1 MGIAERFATIL
12 KANINDMLEK
22 DGTPIEMVDKLLGE
36 LKGAVGEAE
45 QETSVLE
52 AAEKRA
58 KEAYETIVAR
68 IKEREEEA
76 KRALIAGNQ
85 GDARKSLGEKIELE
99 QKVGGLEAAYKTAK
113 ENADKMRAMR
123 DQMAAM
129 LKAKQEEIDAVAE
142 RYVMAARDEEINKAV
157 DAELE
162 ALKKSM
168 KL

>member
-1 MGIAERFATIL
+1 MGIAERFATIM
-12 KANINDMLEK
+12 KANINDLLETGGPLK
-22 DGTPIEMVDKLLGE
+22 NFDVLLGE

-58 KEAYETIVAR
+58 KEAYEAAVAK
-68 IKEREEEA
+68 IKEQQEAA

-85 GDARKSLGEKIELE
+85 GDARKSLAEKVQLE

-123 DQMAAM
+123 DQMAVM
-129 LKAKQEEIDAVAE
+129 LQAKQAEIDAVAE
-142 RYVMAARDEEINKAV
+142 RYEMAAYKEKIDDAV
-157 DAELE
+157 EAELA
-162 ALKKSM
+162 ALKESL

>member
-1 MGIAERFATIL
+1 MGIAERFATIM
-12 KANINDMLEK
+12 KANINDLLETGGPLK
-22 DGTPIEMVDKLLGE
+22 YFDELLGE

-58 KEAYETIVAR
+58 KEAYDAAIAK
-68 IKEREEEA
+68 IKEQQEAA

-85 GDARKSLGEKIELE
+85 GDARKSLAEKVQLE

-123 DQMAAM
+123 DQMAVM
-129 LKAKQEEIDAVAE
+129 LQAKQAEIDAVAE
-142 RYVMAARDEEINKAV
+142 RYEMAAYKEKIDDAV
-157 DAELE
+157 EAELA
-162 ALKKSM
+162 ALKESL

>member
-1 MGIAERFATIL
+1 MGIAERFATIM
-12 KANINDMLEK
+12 KANINDLLETGGPLK
-22 DGTPIEMVDKLLGE
+22 NFDELLGE

-58 KEAYETIVAR
+58 KEAYEAAVAK
-68 IKEREEEA
+68 IKEQQEAA

-85 GDARKSLGEKIELE
+85 GDARRSLAEKVQLE

-123 DQMAAM
+123 DQMAVM
-129 LKAKQEEIDAVAE
+129 LQAKQAEIDAVAE
-142 RYVMAARDEEINKAV
+142 RYEMAAYKEKIDDAV
-157 DAELE
+157 EAELAE
-162 ALKKSM
+162 LKKSL